1 MHLPI
6 GAAVLEM
13 VKLTEEMKN
22 EINKSRLVPLATAS
36 ASGEPN
42 VVPIGMFFL
51 KNDETL
57 WIVDNFMQKTLKNVL
72 ANPKVSLYVWSPEAK
87 DSYQIKGT
95 VTVVTSGA
103 ELAEAKAFADSKR
116 PGMPT
121 KGLLKMKITEV
132 YSVSPGPN
140 AGKKLL

>member
-1 MHLPI
+1 
-6 GAAVLEM
+6 M

-22 EINKSRLVPLATAS
+22 EINKSRLVPLATAT

-72 ANPKVSLYVWSPEAK
+72 ANPKVSLYVWSPDAK